1 VSRQKVSSTTPIET
15 SGHRAVIVLD
25 FANGYIRVNGFRGE
39 KRDCGVTIRTGHGDV
54 LRVARPLGRCI
65 LTEHGTSH
73 PSSIAA
79 RVRGIRQRIPA
90 APAAV
95 RLEERHLSAGPS
107 ESRTKTVVRESGVA
121 GFGWI
126 PLPREIRRMAEDIAL
141 QRRKKCPQ
149 NSILG

>member
-39 KRDCGVTIRTGHGDV
+39 KRDGGVTIRTGHGDT
-54 LRVARPLGRCI
+54 LSYEWRDPDGRCI
-65 LTEHGTSH
+65 L
-73 PSSIAA
+73 
-79 RVRGIRQRIPA
+79 
-90 APAAV
+90 AAV

-126 PLPREIRRMAEDIAL
+126 PLPREIRRMVRRISL
-141 QRRKKCPQ
+141 SSGRKKCPQ